1 MFMVAARAVPAEEPP
16 SAATDLARLRKLLDD
31 TGTVPSRGH
40 GGRGTSGDHGLPV
53 PDGFAELLPGG
64 LPRGSV
70 VGLDDDRY
78 LAAALVGAAVRD
90 AGCAAL
96 IGMNELG
103 VEAIAAAGA
112 PLEHLVL
119 VDVPAEAWIE
129 AAEAMLGSVDV
140 LLLRPPTVA
149 GPGLVRRITARLRRG
164 AAHTALLVAGAWP
177 APVRLSVARA
187 QWTGLDA
194 GHGQLV
200 RRSATVTARGQG
212 SWSRPGSAEV
222 WLPATDGS
230 SQPRAAEAGIGVG
243 TGSGIGTGTG
253 ESAAGAR
260 RRLHLVGSP
269 PPAA

>member
-1 MFMVAARAVPAEEPP
+1 MFMVAARAVHADEPP
-16 SAATDLARLRKLLDD
+16 SPVGDLDRLRKLLDD
-31 TGTVPSRGH
+31 SGTAPSRGL
-40 GGRGTSGDHGLPV
+40 GGRSDHGLPV
-53 PDGFAELLPGG
+53 PDAFAGLLPGG

-78 LAAALVGAAVRD
+78 LAAALVGAAVRET
-90 AGCAAL
+90 GCAAL

-149 GPGLVRRITARLRRG
+149 GPSLVRRITARLRRG

-187 QWTGLDA
+187 QWLGLDV

-200 RRSATVTARGQG
+200 RRSATVTAEGQG
-212 SWSRPGSAEV
+212 SWSRPSSAEV

-230 SQPRAAEAGIGVG
+230 SQPRNVEAA
-243 TGSGIGTGTG
+243 TGQN
-253 ESAAGAR
+253 AAGRITVSTDSAR
-260 RRLHLVGSP
+260 GPRRNGLHLVGSP